1 MKKHRL
7 ARLCSILLL
16 AALLVSLTV
25 PLASAYS
32 DVTRS
37 AFPDYFD
44 AINYVTDNGLMNG
57 TSSTQFEPN
66 SFVSRA
72 MVVTTLYCMA
82 GSPSSSASVS
92 FTDVSSTDWFYK
104 AVRWSVQY
112 GIANGVTTTTFE
124 PNSMV
129 TREQAL
135 TFFLRYLKNFEKRT
149 AYYHYSITYCGD
161 YSQIDSYAVASFRW
175 AVSNGIVYPDSSA
188 NNKLYPKSY
197 VYRRELALWL
207 CRYGTNIWGIRHGK
221 DSFRFVN
228 NVENFV
234 SGTRTYPKLLIS
246 SKHYNKLLSLTTTD
260 TERASL
266 ANEKL
271 YGQTG
276 VCYGMTMCMLMDKL
290 GKIDLDGAFVNNC
303 DKIWDIPVPKNIN
316 SPLHK
321 KVLDQTDNSYV
332 SLVESAI
339 NFYYLSQRISSRFK
353 PSTGGGLWIGPQSG
367 ETGRINWSNFFGSEA
382 DYAISLKE
390 LVDYQRKSQLTLI
403 GLHYTGSIH
412 TDDYGDDIVGLG
424 HSILIYGPP
433 TEAGGYY
440 VFKTYDPNVLS
451 AAKLRISKDYTSCI
465 LESTDSNNRVYTTII
480 EALDYFKN
488 YYYFN
493 CLDLDGD
500 ANASPY
506 SVAELQ
512 GETENTA
519 YLYVDLV
526 GNSTITN
533 AEGQYLKVGTDGID
547 GDMEV
552 LNVNHIMH
560 GAEQPATLVLKV
572 RNSTSFDLQVDSP
585 YVGFEIVGQSI
596 FANVRG
602 TGIDSI
608 RATGTELSIDGKD
621 MDYRA
626 SSSCGCAGSFFVVAS
641 GSGENTIT
649 LSALAQ
655 TVELFTTQEAE
666 VSIVSS
672 GNCSFAQQT
681 VKHQESVLRIQGL
694 TEATPRI
701 VEEILEEAE
710 QIDDT

>member
-1 MKKHRL
+1 MKKHHL
-7 ARLCSILLL
+7 TRLCSILLL

-72 MVVTTLYCMA
+72 MVVTTLYRMA

-276 VCYGMTMCMLMDKL
+276 VCYGMTMSMLMDKL
-290 GKIDLDGAFVNNC
+290 GKINLDGAFVNNC
-303 DKIWDIPVPKNIN
+303 DNLWDIPVPKNIN

-339 NFYYLSQRISSRFK
+339 NFYYLSQRITSRFN
-353 PSTGGGLWIGPQSG
+353 PRTGGGLWIWPYSGQSG
-367 ETGRINWSNFFGSEA
+367 RLNWEDVLGYTRQDTVGLDKVVEF
-382 DYAISLKE
+382 
-390 LVDYQRKSQLTLI
+390 QRKSQLTLI
-403 GLHYTGSIH
+403 GLHYSGPIYTEE
-412 TDDYGDDIVGLG
+412 YGDDLVGYA
-424 HSILIYGPP
+424 HSILIYGAP
-433 TEAGGYY
+433 TLQSGYY
-440 VFKTYDPNVLS
+440 AFNAYDPNTLS
-451 AAKLRISKDYTSCI
+451 QAKLKIKTDYSKCY
-465 LESTDSNNRVYTTII
+465 LESPSLTEPLEV
-480 EALDYFKN
+480 EALEYFKN

-500 ANASPY
+500 SNTTPY
-506 SVAELQ
+506 SMPLEQ
-512 GETENTA
+512 IEESSNEYA

-526 GNSTITN
+526 GTNTITN
-533 AEGQYLKVGTDGID
+533 AEGESLKIGPYGID
-547 GDMEV
+547 GDIDVFNINYISNGDKFPE
-552 LNVNHIMH
+552 
-560 GAEQPATLVLKV
+560 TLVLKV
-572 RNSTSFDLQVDSP
+572 RNSQSFELNSESA
-585 YVGFEIVGQSI
+585 YVRFEVVGTDI
-596 FANVRG
+596 FASVHG
-602 TGIDSI
+602 TGIKTVF
-608 RATGTELSIDGKD
+608 ANNTGVTIEGVN
-621 MDYRA
+621 MDYRV
-626 SSSCGCAGSFFVVAS
+626 SSSCGCPNDLFLSIAGLQENKFELQGTDEVINIMTTYESGVDFVSSINSSINLGVEKKS
-641 GSGENTIT
+641 GTILCITGLSSDTPNLVEQGNT
-649 LSALAQ
+649 LS
-655 TVELFTTQEAE
+655 
-666 VSIVSS
+666 
-672 GNCSFAQQT
+672 G
-681 VKHQESVLRIQGL
+681 
-694 TEATPRI
+694 
-701 VEEILEEAE
+701 
-710 QIDDT
+710 

>member
-72 MVVTTLYCMA
+72 MVVTTLYRMA

-221 DSFRFVN
+221 DSFRFTN
-228 NVENFV
+228 TAANFR
-234 SGTRTYPKLLIS
+234 SGDRDINRIMIS
-246 SKHYNKLLSLTTTD
+246 QDYYSRLCALTSGKYEQEAMFNLSI
-260 TERASL
+260 RGW
-266 ANEKL
+266 N
-271 YGQTG
+271 G
-276 VCYGMTMCMLMDKL
+276 VCYGMTMSMLMDKL
-290 GKIDLDGAFVNNC
+290 GKIDFDGAFVYDC
-303 DKIWDIPVPKNIN
+303 DDIWDIPAPKNAAN
-316 SPLHK
+316 AHHK
-321 KVLDQTDNSYV
+321 QVLDLVGDTYI
-332 SLVESAI
+332 SLAESAI
-339 NFYYLSQRISSRFK
+339 DYYFLSQKIISRFD
-353 PSTGGGLWIGPQSG
+353 PNTGGGFWIWSRNGESG
-367 ETGRINWSNFFGSEA
+367 WVNWDSALAFDTKNKT
-382 DYAISLKE
+382 SLKS
-390 LVDYQRKSQLTLI
+390 LVDHQRKSQLTL
-403 GLHYTGSIH
+403 
-412 TDDYGDDIVGLG
+412 VGLYYSKKFVNEEPEGVG
-424 HSILIYGPP
+424 HSILVYGTP
-433 TEAGGYY
+433 TEEGNYY
-440 VFKTYDPNVLS
+440 IFKAYDPNNLN
-451 AAKLRISKDYTSCI
+451 AARLRISKDYTSCV
-465 LESTDSNNRVYTTII
+465 LDSKDANNLTTTIVA
-480 EALDYFKN
+480 EVVTYFKN

-500 ANASPY
+500 DNASPY

-512 GETENTA
+512 GEAENTA
-519 YLYVDLV
+519 YLYVDLI

-552 LNVNHIMH
+552 LNVNTILN
-560 GAEQPATLVLKV
+560 GTEAPATLVLKV
-572 RNSTSFDLQVDSP
+572 RDSASFDLQTDSS
-585 YVGFEIVGQSI
+585 YVGFEIVGQNM
-596 FANVRG
+596 FVDVRG
-602 TGIDSI
+602 TGISSI
-608 RATGTELSIDGKD
+608 RATETELSIDGKN

-626 SSSCGCAGSFFVVAS
+626 SSSCGCTSPFYVVAS
-641 GSGENTIT
+641 GTGEDTVA

-655 TVELFTTQEAE
+655 SVELLTSQRAE
-666 VSIVSS
+666 VSVVSS
-672 GNCSFAQQT
+672 ADCSFVQQA
-681 VKHQESVLRIQGL
+681 VKQEESSLYIAGL
-694 TEATPRI
+694 MNGSPRI
-701 VEEILEEAE
+701 TEKLPKEGE
-710 QIDDT
+710 

>member
-1 MKKHRL
+1 MKKHHL
-7 ARLCSILLL
+7 TRLCSILLL

-72 MVVTTLYCMA
+72 MVVTTLYRMA

-92 FTDVSSTDWFYK
+92 FTDVSSTDWFYA

-221 DSFRFVN
+221 DSFRFTN
-228 NVENFV
+228 TAANFR
-234 SGTRTYPKLLIS
+234 SGDRDINRIMIS
-246 SKHYNKLLSLTTTD
+246 QSHYNKLYNLISDPL
-260 TERASL
+260 EQNEL
-266 ANEKL
+266 AEFAAL
-271 YGQTG
+271 YPWDG
-276 VCYGMTMCMLMDKL
+276 VCYGMTMSMLMDKL
-290 GKIDLDGAFVNNC
+290 GKIDFDGAFVYDC
-303 DKIWDIPVPKNIN
+303 DDIWDIPAPKNVAN
-316 SPLHK
+316 AHHK
-321 KVLDQTDNSYV
+321 SVLDLQRKTYI
-332 SLVESAI
+332 SLAESGI
-339 NFYYLSQRISSRFK
+339 DYYFLSQKITSKFN
-353 PSTGGGLWIGPQSG
+353 PSTGGGIWVWPRNG
-367 ETGRINWSNFFGSEA
+367 EAGWVNWSVELPYGTTNTT
-382 DYAISLKE
+382 SLKA
-390 LVDYQRKSQLTLI
+390 LVDHQRKSQLTL
-403 GLHYTGSIH
+403 
-412 TDDYGDDIVGLG
+412 VGLYYSKKYVNKEPAGIG
-424 HSILIYGPP
+424 HSILVYGTP
-433 TEAGGYY
+433 TEEGNYY
-440 VFKTYDPNVLS
+440 IFKAYDPNNLN
-451 AAKLRISKDYTSCI
+451 AARLRISKDYTSCV
-465 LESTDSNNRVYTTII
+465 LDSKDANNLTTTIVA
-480 EALDYFKN
+480 EVVTYFKN

-500 ANASPY
+500 SNASPY
-506 SVAELQ
+506 SVAELR

-519 YLYVDLV
+519 YLYVDLI

-552 LNVNHIMH
+552 LNVNTILK
-560 GAEQPATLVLKV
+560 GTEAPATLVLKV
-572 RNSTSFDLQVDSP
+572 RDSASFDLQTDSP

-602 TGIDSI
+602 TGINSI
-608 RATGTELSIDGKD
+608 RATETQLSIDGKN

-626 SSSCGCAGSFFVVAS
+626 SSSCGCTSPFYVVAS
-641 GSGENTIT
+641 GTGEDTVA

-655 TVELFTTQEAE
+655 SVELLTSQRAE
-666 VSIVSS
+666 VSVVSS
-672 GNCSFAQQT
+672 ADCSFVQQA
-681 VKHQESVLRIQGL
+681 VKQEESSLYIAGL
-694 TEATPRI
+694 MNGSPRI
-701 VEEILEEAE
+701 TEKLPKEGE
-710 QIDDT
+710 